1 MGGQRVAPAASVFY
15 SLGSVGCYGVRT
27 DTHSLLVA
35 ESHSRGPG
43 ISDQKSEG
51 GVLGEKVGGGV
62 TLALCAQ
69 VVGFDMSPPIW
80 GADGCDAGV
89 GECV

>member
-1 MGGQRVAPAASVFY
+1 MASVQ
-15 SLGSVGCYGVRT
+15 
-27 DTHSLLVA
+27 THSLLVA

-51 GVLGEKVGGGV
+51 GVLGEKVEGAGV

-69 VVGFDMSPPIW
+69 VVGFEMSPPIW
-80 GADGCDAGV
+80 GADGSGAGV

>member
-1 MGGQRVAPAASVFY
+1 M
-15 SLGSVGCYGVRT
+15 
-27 DTHSLLVA
+27 
-35 ESHSRGPG
+35 
-43 ISDQKSEG
+43 
-51 GVLGEKVGGGV
+51 GEKVEGGWGGV

-80 GADGCDAGV
+80 GADGSEAGV